1 MKIYYKKSEMKQQ
14 KSHDA
19 VTSSGSFL
27 SKYQDVVVGNRSI
40 IKTIYFELCTWM
52 SKFPGAVGLTLRK
65 IFWPRLFASCGK
77 GVFFGENII
86 LRHPNRV
93 HLGNKVVISDGCIL
107 DARNENSVNVIQI
120 GDNVIL
126 SNNVMISCKGGTV
139 KVGSNTGLGAQ
150 MIIQSVFN
158 SHVEI
163 GNDVFIG
170 PMCYIT
176 GGGNYNTERLDI
188 PIWRQGLKEMGDT
201 VLGNDIWLGANVTIL
216 GEVEIGSGS
225 IIAAGAVVSKSVP
238 GKSVCI
244 GVPAKIVKTRSE

>member
-1 MKIYYKKSEMKQQ
+1 MKQ
-14 KSHDA
+14 KSHEA
-19 VTSSGSFL
+19 VTAEGSIL
-27 SKYQDVVVGNRSI
+27 SRYQDVVVGTRSLI
-40 IKTIYFELCTWM
+40 RTIYFEWCIWLA
-52 SKFPGAVGLTLRK
+52 KVPGALGLALRK
-65 IFWPRLFASCGK
+65 IFWSRLFASCGT

-86 LRHPNRV
+86 LRHPNRI

-107 DARNENSVNVIQI
+107 DARNEESTNVIQL

-139 KVGSNTGLGAQ
+139 KIGSNTGLGAQ
-150 MIIQSVFN
+150 MIIQAVMN
-158 SHVEI
+158 SPVEI

-188 PIWRQGLKEMGDT
+188 PIWKQGLKEMGKT
-201 VLGNDIWLGANVTIL
+201 VLGDDIWLGANVTVL

-225 IIAAGAVVSKSVP
+225 IVAAGAVVSKSIP
-238 GKSVCI
+238 EKSVCR
-244 GVPAKIVKTRSE
+244 GVPAKIFKTRGE